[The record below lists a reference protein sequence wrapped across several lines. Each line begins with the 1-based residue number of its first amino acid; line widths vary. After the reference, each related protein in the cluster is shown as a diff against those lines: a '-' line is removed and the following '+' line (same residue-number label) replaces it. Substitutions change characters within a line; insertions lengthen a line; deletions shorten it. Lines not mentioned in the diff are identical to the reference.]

1 MTHFMRMQHPFSRPQ
16 PSHEAPS
23 VPEGDLVLQ
32 MVLYG
37 STDEACGRGPY
48 EPNVLS
54 DSAQY
59 SESHENM
66 KSIECLYL
74 LQAFPK
80 KPVTKHTACFNI
92 SGLACTKGASF

>member
-1 MTHFMRMQHPFSRPQ
+1 MGRNPLKLGRMDGIPLFYGR
-16 PSHEAPS
+16 
-23 VPEGDLVLQ
+23 VLQ
-32 MVLYG
+32 MDLYG
-37 STDEACGRGPY
+37 STDEACGRVS
-48 EPNVLS
+48 NLLS

-59 SESHENM
+59 SESHENR